1 MRKNLME
8 QSSSPGKSGTRR
20 IIASLGVLLAVI
32 SPARLA
38 VAQVPTNEEPVPPTA
53 PTLAPTQAPLVTLP
67 NAEPK
72 PAAPEPIAPT
82 RTIPIPGP
90 TVPFPLPRTRGGE
103 TLHWN
108 PQWRRS
114 DGWDYTLTAVAGAST
129 LFTAIVKPLPPSIH
143 GPILFD
149 ESARKLRFD
158 TFNQRMTARDLS
170 DVLLSLSMTGPF
182 LIDAMVVAWWYRG
195 NKEVAKEI
203 ALIDLETLAVV
214 GAVQGLTSALTGR
227 ERPYVQTC
235 GKGLPA
241 DSLDCQ
247 TFGQNRSFFS
257 GHTSL
262 SFASASLV
270 CTHHMNLDLFSG
282 PTDEL
287 ACISSYAAAATTG
300 MLRIASDQHY
310 ASDVITGALIGTG
323 IGLGLPYLLHYRKR
337 ATPERESSFHIQLVP
352 TVTGGAA
359 VGTF

>member
-1 MRKNLME
+1 MMPRTTDPRKA
-8 QSSSPGKSGTRR
+8 SRR
-20 IIASLGVLLAVI
+20 VLTSLAMVLAVLGPVRSAHAQP
-32 SPARLA
+32 SP
-38 VAQVPTNEEPVPPTA
+38 EDPVPPTQ
-53 PTLAPTQAPLVTLP
+53 PTLSPTQPPLVSLP
-67 NAEPK
+67 PAAPK
-72 PAAPEPIAPT
+72 PAKPEAISPT
-82 RTIPIPGP
+82 TTIPIPGP

-114 DGWDYTLTAVAGAST
+114 DGWDYTLTAIAASST
-129 LFTAIVKPLPPSIH
+129 LFTAIVKPLPPAIH

-149 ESARKLRFD
+149 DAARKLRFN
-158 TFNQRMTARDLS
+158 TFNERMTARDLS
-170 DVLLSLSMTGPF
+170 DVLISLSVTGPF

-195 NKEVAKEI
+195 NKAIAKEI
-203 ALIDLETLAVV
+203 ALIDLETLTVAA
-214 GAVQGLTSALTGR
+214 AVQGLSVALTGR
-227 ERPYVQTC
+227 ARPYVQTC
-235 GKGLPA
+235 GNGLPA
-241 DSLDCQ
+241 NSLDCQ
-247 TFGQNRSFFS
+247 TFGQDRSFFS

-270 CTHHMNLDLFSG
+270 CMHHLNLDLFVG

-310 ASDVITGALIGTG
+310 ASDVITGALVGTG

-337 ATPERESSFHIQLVP
+337 AAPDERAGDFHIQLVP

>member
-1 MRKNLME
+1 MRGHLL
-8 QSSSPGKSGTRR
+8 
-20 IIASLGVLLAVI
+20 ASLGILFAMLTPPRSAF
-32 SPARLA
+32 
-38 VAQVPTNEEPVPPTA
+38 AQQHASEDPVPPTA
-53 PTLAPTQAPLVTLP
+53 PTLTPGPAPPLVVLP
-67 NAEPK
+67 HTAAPK
-72 PAAPEPIAPT
+72 PAAPEAIAPS

-108 PQWRRS
+108 PQWRHT
-114 DGWDYTLTAVAGAST
+114 DGWDYTLTAIAASST
-129 LFTAIVKPLPPSIH
+129 LFTAIVKPLPPTIH

-158 TFNQRMTARDLS
+158 TFNQRQAARELS
-170 DVLLSLSMTGPF
+170 DVFLSLSVTGPF
-182 LIDAMVVAWWYRG
+182 LVDAMVVAWWYRG
-195 NKEVAKEI
+195 NKAVAKEMAI
-203 ALIDLETLAVV
+203 IDLETLAVTA
-214 GAVQGLTSALTGR
+214 AVQGLSTTLTGR
-227 ERPYVQTC
+227 ARPYVQTC
-235 GKGLPA
+235 GTDLPSN
-241 DSLDCQ
+241 SLDCQ

-270 CTHHMNLDLFSG
+270 CMHHLNMDLFTG

-300 MLRIASDQHY
+300 VLRIASDQHY

-337 ATPERESSFHIQLVP
+337 GAAPSGEPERAFHIQLVP
-352 TVTGGAA
+352 TVTGASA

>member
-1 MRKNLME
+1 MMSRITDPTI
-8 QSSSPGKSGTRR
+8 SSKRVLT
-20 IIASLGVLLAVI
+20 SLALLLAVLG
-32 SPARLA
+32 PARSA
-38 VAQVPTNEEPVPPTA
+38 FAQTSPEDPVPPSP
-53 PTLAPTQAPLVTLP
+53 PTLSPTQPPLVSLP
-67 NAEPK
+67 PPADRK
-72 PAAPEPIAPT
+72 PSKPEAISPT
-82 RTIPIPGP
+82 TTIPIPGP
-90 TVPFPLPRTRGGE
+90 IVPFPLPRTRGGA

-114 DGWDYTLTAVAGAST
+114 DGWDYTLTAIAASST
-129 LFTAIVKPLPPSIH
+129 LFTAIVKPLPPVIH

-149 ESARKLRFD
+149 DAARKLRFD
-158 TFNQRMTARDLS
+158 TFNGRMTARDVS

-195 NKEVAKEI
+195 NKAVAKEI
-203 ALIDLETLAVV
+203 ALIDLETLAVTA
-214 GAVQGLTSALTGR
+214 AVQGLSSALTGR
-227 ERPYVQTC
+227 ARPYVQTC
-235 GKGLPA
+235 GNGLPA
-241 DSLDCQ
+241 NSLDCQ
-247 TFGQNRSFFS
+247 TFGQDRSFFS

-270 CTHHMNLDLFSG
+270 CMHHLNLDLFSG

-310 ASDVITGALIGTG
+310 ASDVITGALVGTG

-337 ATPERESSFHIQLVP
+337 GVAENERAGDFHIQLVP

>member
-1 MRKNLME
+1 MRGHLL
-8 QSSSPGKSGTRR
+8 
-20 IIASLGVLLAVI
+20 ASLGVLLAMLTPPR
-32 SPARLA
+32 SAFAQQPAR
-38 VAQVPTNEEPVPPTA
+38 EPA
-53 PTLAPTQAPLVTLP
+53 
-67 NAEPK
+67 PK
-72 PAAPEPIAPT
+72 PAAPEPIAPS

-108 PQWRRS
+108 PQWRHT
-114 DGWDYTLTAVAGAST
+114 DGWDYTLTAIAASST

-143 GPILFD
+143 GNILFD

-158 TFNQRMTARDLS
+158 SYNQRMAARELS
-170 DVLLSLSMTGPF
+170 DVLLSLSVTGPF

-195 NKEVAKEI
+195 NKAVAKEMAI
-203 ALIDLETLAVV
+203 IDLETLAVTA
-214 GAVQGLTSALTGR
+214 AVQGLSTTLTGR
-227 ERPYVQTC
+227 GRPYVQTC
-235 GKGLPA
+235 GTDLPSN
-241 DSLDCQ
+241 SLDCQ

-270 CTHHMNLDLFSG
+270 CMHHLNMDLFEG

-287 ACISSYAAAATTG
+287 ACISSYAAAAATG
-300 MLRIASDQHY
+300 VLRIASDQHY
-310 ASDVITGALIGTG
+310 ASDVITGAVLGTG

-337 ATPERESSFHIQLVP
+337 SPAPAGETERAFHIQLVP
-352 TVTGGAA
+352 TVTGASA